1 MLKLNITMSL
11 DGYVAGPNQSLT
23 NPLGEGGEKLHEWA
37 FAVRAFRERH
47 GMAGGA
53 TGPDNDVAAEYFE
66 NIGATIIGR
75 HMFGG
80 DEGPWGEKPW
90 NGWWGE
96 DPPFH
101 MPVFVLTHHARD
113 PLEMQG
119 GTTFHFVTEG
129 IEVAF
134 KQAKEAARGKDV
146 TLGGR
151 ANIAQQYL
159 KAGLIDEMEIHVAPV
174 LLGDGA
180 RLFDNTDGQQTDYEC
195 IRVVNSPTVSHYKYR
210 RRQTR
215 GTD

>member
-146 TLGGR
+146 TLGRG

-174 LLGDGA
+174 LLGDAA

>member
-113 PLEMQG
+113 PLKMQG

-146 TLGGR
+146 TLGGG